1 MLRIIGTFLYA
12 TIAIILVV
20 VAIVAYNC
28 YSSGIAIVISLAALF
43 AAILCF
49 TSIIEE
55 ENEKKI

>member
-1 MLRIIGTFLYA
+1 MLKVVGTFLYA
-12 TIAIILVV
+12 AIAIILVV
-20 VAIVAYNC
+20 VAIVADNC

>member
-20 VAIVAYNC
+20 VAIVADNC